1 MSEWVAIQRNP
12 FSGSGSKFRILRDLI
27 CTLKQRGLQPR
38 LFSSRQRLADALNAR
53 RSDVRCVVAAGG
65 DGTVGDVLNRYPG
78 VPMTVCPLG
87 TENLFAKYLGIP
99 RDGDFVGRMIADGRQ
114 RHFDVGELTS
124 QAQRPGAETGVPQT
138 RRFLLMAS
146 FGFDAD
152 VVHRVHAVRR
162 GQIRKWS
169 YVRPIW
175 QSLRRY
181 PFPEFR
187 LELAGETQPRSGA
200 LAVVSNL
207 PAYAFRLPV
216 ACSADGTDGRLDV
229 RLFERP
235 GRWNL
240 LRYAWSVW
248 WNRHEGRDD
257 VQSLQTATVKI
268 NADVPVPVQAD
279 GDPAGYTPAEIRI
292 LTAAL
297 QVIVPA

>member
-12 FSGSGSKFRILRDLI
+12 FSGSGSKFRILRDLVR
-27 CTLKQRGLQPR
+27 TLKQQGLRPR
-38 LFSSRQRLADALNAR
+38 LFSNRDRLADALNSR
-53 RSDVRCVVAAGG
+53 RADVRCVVAAGG

-99 RDGDFVGRMIADGRQ
+99 RDGGFVGRMIAEGRQ
-114 RHFDVGELTS
+114 RDFDVGELTS
-124 QAQRPGAETGVPQT
+124 QSQRQGAQDGPPQI

-152 VVHRVHAVRR
+152 VVHRVHAARR

-169 YVRPIW
+169 YARPIL
-175 QSLRRY
+175 QSLGRY
-181 PFPEFR
+181 PFPEFQ
-187 LELAGETQPRSGA
+187 LELPGETQPRGGT

-216 ACSADGTDGRLDV
+216 ARSADGTDGRLDV

-240 LRYAWSVW
+240 LRYAWAVW
-248 WNRHEGRDD
+248 WNRHERRKD
-257 VQSLQTATVKI
+257 VQSLRTAAVTV

-279 GDPAGYTPAEIRI
+279 GDPAGFTPADIRI
-292 LTAAL
+292 LPAAVP
-297 QVIVPA
+297 VIVPA